1 MYIQCGSSSRSVF
14 DVTRIICGTVSYLR
28 GLAVIGHISGK
39 AVLESDRVKTVTK
52 WAIFAAII
60 SYLVFKMSKIGWSEI
75 LTEIPTP
82 PLFYA
87 LSIGFVIAPVVAEM
101 LSFQTIT
108 RQKAWPLTR
117 VFLRKHVMNKAVIN
131 FSGDAYFAQRLTQ
144 QSDMNLRQVAIL
156 LKDMTLIRA
165 FVTNV
170 WIVGLA
176 LAAILFGQFDV
187 LRTMALA
194 SPVLVVSMSLFSL
207 TVIGG
212 GLFWFHKLTRLKWG
226 VAAKVASVYFAR
238 SFVIGTILVS
248 QWSLAIPGQ
257 DIATWFVFLI
267 IFYIAK
273 KSPIG
278 GELLFASIIVTLP
291 GIGGDS
297 AAVAAMLIA
306 IAAVTQLFYFAAF
319 LLTFDAERSKLIK
332 TRKKIA
338 CPKVS

>member
-1 MYIQCGSSSRSVF
+1 MYIECGSSSGRVF
-14 DVTRIICGTVSYLR
+14 DVTRIICGIVSYLR

-39 AVLESDRVKTVTK
+39 ALLESDRVKTGAK

-60 SYLVFKMSKIGWSEI
+60 AYLIFKMSKIGWGEI
-75 LTEIPTP
+75 LTQIPTS
-82 PLFYA
+82 PLFYV
-87 LSIGFVIAPVVAEM
+87 LSIGFVVAPVVAEM
-101 LSFQTIT
+101 FSFQTIT
-108 RQKAWPLTR
+108 RQKAWPLAR

-131 FSGDAYFAQRLTQ
+131 FSGDAYFAQKLTH
-144 QSDMNLRQVAIL
+144 QSDMNLRQLAIL

-165 FVTNV
+165 FVANV

-187 LRTMALA
+187 LRTMASA
-194 SPVLVVSMSLFSL
+194 SPVLVVGMSLFSL

-212 GLFWFHKLTRLKWG
+212 GLFWFRKLTRLKWG
-226 VAAKVASVYFAR
+226 VAGKVAAVYIAR
-238 SFVIGTILVS
+238 SVVVGTILIS

-257 DIATWFVFLI
+257 EIATWFVFLI

-297 AAVAAMLIA
+297 APVAAMLIA

-319 LLTFDAERSKLIK
+319 LLTFDAEHPKNIK
-332 TRKKIA
+332 ARRKVA
-338 CPKVS
+338 